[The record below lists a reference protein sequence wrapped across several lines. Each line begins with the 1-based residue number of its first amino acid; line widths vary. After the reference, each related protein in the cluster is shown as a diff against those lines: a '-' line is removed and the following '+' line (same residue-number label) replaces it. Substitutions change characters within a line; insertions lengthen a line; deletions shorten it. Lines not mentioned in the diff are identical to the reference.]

1 MWQVMETDEETYSEN
16 IRQSL
21 GNPDEEGHEGLKDP
35 EGSRTP
41 QEDPQ
46 DTFTWIHRGSPRLN
60 L

>member
-35 EGSRTP
+35 EG
-41 QEDPQ
+41 
-46 DTFTWIHRGSPRLN
+46 
-60 L
+60 